1 MGATDPGRRVAD
13 EVEADLLA
21 LGPGQFTQE
30 VERTLAGLTD
40 QERGLL
46 ASALAAAYDEP
57 ESQTPLAALGLDST
71 DPSLMSRNDVAN
83 LLVHLR
89 RDDPSALGRVLRSLR
104 DDPKTQQVLGG
115 LFAPS
120 RGTSDTG
127 RLGTEP

>member
-13 EVEADLLA
+13 EVESDLLT
-21 LGPGQFTQE
+21 LEPEQFARE
-30 VERTLAGLTD
+30 AERTLAGLTD

-46 ASALAAAYDEP
+46 ASALVAAYE
-57 ESQTPLAALGLDST
+57 ESDGVTPFAALGLDST
-71 DPSLMSRNDVAN
+71 DPSLMSRNDVAH
-83 LLVHLR
+83 LLIHLR
-89 RDDPSALGRVLRSLR
+89 RDDPSALHRVLRSLR
-104 DDPKTQQVLGG
+104 EDPETQQVLGG

>member
-1 MGATDPGRRVAD
+1 MGATDPGSRVAD

-21 LGPGQFTQE
+21 LEPGQFARE
-30 VERTLAGLTD
+30 VERTIAGLTD

-46 ASALAAAYDEP
+46 ASVLVTTYE
-57 ESQTPLAALGLDST
+57 ESEDRTPLAALGLDST
-71 DPSLMSRNDVAN
+71 DPSLMSRNDVAH

-89 RDDPSALGRVLRSLR
+89 RDDPSALHRVLRSLR
-104 DDPKTQQVLGG
+104 EDPEMRQVLGG

-127 RLGTEP
+127 RLGTEA